1 MTMRGMRALSSEFR
15 ACGLPFAIPSSVCN
29 IFYGML
35 EHSGTERNG
44 TGTEVIDVQYGRG
57 TGTEVIDAQYGRG
70 RWTQWSKLGLP
81 KHRGA
86 GSRVP

>member
-1 MTMRGMRALSSEFR
+1 MWIAFR
-15 ACGLPFAIPSSVCN
+15 YSIKRMQHLLTECW
-29 IFYGML
+29 
-35 EHSGTERNG
+35 TTQERNG

-70 RWTQWSKLGLP
+70 RWTQWSKLGSP

-86 GSRVP
+86 GSRVL